1 MSVAMSNP
9 ARAHS
14 LTISGITALHSGDK
28 PEACR
33 LLNEAVRL
41 DPASEE
47 AWLWLSGAVE
57 TSEERLRCLER
68 VLAINPESAAA
79 KHGLKML
86 GAVPV
91 AAAAPAATA
100 APSIAATL
108 VAEPASPATAPSST
122 SYADWVFGRD
132 TFLLRQKVALNE
144 KYQVWDEHQQALLYI
159 ERPRYVMRA
168 FLAVSGTL
176 LVSAVMVVLGLLAA
190 SKLPDG
196 LVQGLFLLV
205 YMLGCFVLAIA
216 LMVTLSKKR
225 HVTFYRDETK
235 QEQMLQIQQDSKFY
249 LINATFTVNDAHGQ
263 RLATLRKN
271 HLYNL
276 LRKRWYCYAPDGSL
290 MILAKE
296 DSMLRSILRRT
307 CSQLGA
313 LGTLLLPL
321 LRTNFVFLRG
331 EQPVGIFNRKLTL
344 LDRYVLD
351 LRRDP
356 SRSLDRRVALALG
369 VMLDTA
375 ERR

>member
-9 ARAHS
+9 TRAHS
-14 LTISGITALHSGDK
+14 LTVSGITALHSGDK
-28 PEACR
+28 PGAR
-33 LLNEAVRL
+33 KLLNEAVQL

-47 AWLWLSGAVE
+47 AWLWLSGAME
-57 TSEERLRCLER
+57 TSDERLQCLER

-91 AAAAPAATA
+91 AAAAPSPAAL
-100 APSIAATL
+100 PS
-108 VAEPASPATAPSST
+108 AEPSTPATAPSST

-159 ERPRYVMRA
+159 ERPRYIMRA
-168 FLAVSGTL
+168 LLAVSCTL
-176 LVSAVMVVLGLLAA
+176 LITAVMVVLGLIAA

-225 HVTFYRDETK
+225 HITFYRDETK
-235 QEQMLQIQQDSKFY
+235 QEQLLQILQDSKFY
-249 LINATFTVNDAHGQ
+249 LINATFTVNDAQGQ
-263 RLATLRKN
+263 LLATLHKN

-290 MILAKE
+290 MLVAKE

-321 LRTNFVFLRG
+321 LRTNFVYLRRG
-331 EQPVGIFNRKLTL
+331 QAVGMFNRKLTL

-356 SRSLDRRVALALG
+356 SRSIDRRVALALG